1 MASIL
6 PGFEYDIFIS
16 YRHNDNRSGWVTEF
30 VKALQEELAATIKE
44 PVSVYFD
51 SNPHDGLLETHDV
64 DKSLEGKL
72 KCLIFIPVLSQTYCD
87 PKSFAWENEFVAFNK
102 AAKGDQFGRDIRLGN
117 GNVASRILPI
127 KIHDLDT
134 HDKALLET
142 EIGGFLRA
150 IEFVFS
156 SPGVNRP
163 LTPAD
168 NPDKNQSGTLYRD
181 QINKVARNIKDL
193 ISAIQK
199 PAVASTS
206 SKTSPLALAHPSNR
220 SRNSLIAAGLIALGL
235 ITFSMFYLM
244 GWGKKLE
251 PVIDKSIAVL
261 PFTDMSANHDQ
272 EFFGDGVAD
281 EIINAL
287 VQVNDLKVI
296 ARTSS
301 FQFKGK
307 NEDLRIIGERLGVAT
322 VLEGSVKKSNNQLRI
337 TAQLIK
343 TSDGS
348 HLWSKS
354 YDRNSDDIFKVQDEI
369 AQAVVQALKVTL
381 SKSLQPANAQTK
393 NKEAYDLYLRGRFY
407 YDRNGMGDTERSL
420 SLFNEAK
427 TRDSLFAQAWD
438 YYAIASW
445 RLYPDASNPNW
456 EELKAANR
464 RAIELNPDVA
474 DFYGTLALIDR
485 FDYNMEAAL
494 EAINKGLSIDPRNP
508 RILRNSASTFTSLG
522 EYQKGIDL
530 AQKATSMDPLQP
542 LSFWNLYRA
551 YYCAERLEE
560 ADSAYNKIFEL
571 TPNFKD
577 PWWVLGR
584 IFLKLT
590 KDGPDAV
597 LQIVKSGVDERV
609 RLGGRAIANFALGRK
624 QESDQALDEFIA
636 KYQKTN
642 ASDIAQIY
650 SYRGEVDEA
659 FKWLDQAFVQKES
672 GVTAL
677 LAFPVYKNLR
687 KDPRCSSLLK
697 KMKFPERF

>member
-16 YRHNDNRSGWVTEF
+16 YRHNDNRTGWVTEF

-102 AAKGDQFGRDIRLGN
+102 AAKGDQFGRDIKLGN

-206 SKTSPLALAHPSNR
+206 SRTSPLALAHPSNR
-220 SRNSLIAAGLIALGL
+220 TRNSLIAAGLIALGL
-235 ITFSMFYLM
+235 ITFSLFYFF
-244 GWGKKLE
+244 GWGTKLE

-307 NEDLRIIGERLGVAT
+307 NQDLRIIGERLGVAT

-348 HLWSKS
+348 HLWSQS

-369 AQAVVQALKVTL
+369 AQAVVRALKVTL
-381 SKSLQPANAQTK
+381 SRSLMPANAQTK

-407 YDRNGMGDTERSL
+407 YDRNGVGDTERAISI
-420 SLFNEAK
+420 FDEAK
-427 TRDSLFAQAWD
+427 TMDSLFAQAWD
-438 YYAIASW
+438 YYALASW
-445 RLYPDASNPNW
+445 RLYPDANNPNW

-485 FDYNMEAAL
+485 FDYNMEGAL
-494 EAINKGLSIDPRNP
+494 KAINKGLSIDPRNP
-508 RILRNSASTFTSLG
+508 RLLRNSASTFSTLG
-522 EYQKGIDL
+522 EYQKGVDL
-530 AQKATSMDPLQP
+530 AEKATLTDPLQP
-542 LSFWNLYRA
+542 LSFWSLYRA

-571 TPNFKD
+571 TPNFRD
-577 PWWVLGR
+577 NWWVLGR
-584 IFLKLT
+584 IFLKLA

-597 LQIVKSGVDERV
+597 LRIVKSGGDDKV
-609 RLGGRAIANFALGRK
+609 RLGGAAIANYALGRK
-624 QESDQALDEFIA
+624 QEADQALDEFIA
-636 KYQKTN
+636 KYQKKN

-650 SYRGEVDEA
+650 SYRGEADKA

-672 GVTAL
+672 GVAGL
-677 LAFPVYKNLR
+677 LAYPVYKNLR
-687 KDPRCSSLLK
+687 TDPRCSLLLK